1 MSSDF
6 ILNARDIQRS
16 ISFNS
21 HTLHILRGL
30 TFDIARGEWA
40 ALTGP
45 SGSGK
50 TTLLG
55 ILAAIDRPNS
65 GEVLFEGKN
74 ISGLPESRLAR
85 LRNEKIG
92 IVFQTFNLIPTMT
105 AQENVEAPLYI
116 SSQRRQA
123 SQVAAE
129 MLDLVGLRERVRHLP
144 HQLSGGE
151 QQRVA
156 IARALTTGP
165 SILFA
170 DEPTGNL
177 DSATGKQVLTMI
189 SRLRERLG
197 LTVIMVTHD
206 SSVAAYADRSLHLV
220 DGLLVNPMMEKY
232 V

>member
-1 MSSDF
+1 MLTDP
-6 ILNARDIQRS
+6 ILSAQDVQRS
-16 ISFNS
+16 IPFNS

-30 TFDIARGEWA
+30 SFKINRGEWI

-55 ILAAIDRPNS
+55 ILAAIDRPTT
-65 GEVLFEGKN
+65 GEVIFEGQN
-74 ISGLPESRLAR
+74 ISSLPESRLAH
-85 LRNEKIG
+85 LRNSKIG

-116 SSQRRQA
+116 NGQRRKA
-123 SQVAAE
+123 GLVAAE
-129 MLDLVGLRERVRHLP
+129 MLALVGLGERLRHLP

-156 IARALTTGP
+156 IARALATGP
-165 SILFA
+165 SILYA

-177 DSATGKQVLTMI
+177 DSATGKQILTLI
-189 SRLRERLG
+189 SSLRKQLD
-197 LTVIMVTHD
+197 LTVVMVTHD
-206 SSVAAYADRSLHLV
+206 KNVAAYADRRLHLV
-220 DGLLVNPMMEKY
+220 DGLLTEPAEEESL
-232 V
+232 